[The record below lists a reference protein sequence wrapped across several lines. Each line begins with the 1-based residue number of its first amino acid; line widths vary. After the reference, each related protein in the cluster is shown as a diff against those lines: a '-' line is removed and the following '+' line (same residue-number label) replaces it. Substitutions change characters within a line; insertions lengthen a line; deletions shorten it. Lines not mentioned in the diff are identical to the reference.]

1 MYIRHL
7 TSVSLKA
14 FVLINQVSPAHLSD
28 PLDGGVEGVAHG
40 GAAPVGGGGPV
51 VDVGTEDGLT
61 TQ

>member
-1 MYIRHL
+1 M
-7 TSVSLKA
+7 SLKA